1 MEWRG
6 EKNENMLVLGDT
18 KTQES
23 MAMMSLAPSQKGEL
37 GTLHTGFFGPVE
49 IIVIAV
55 GEIIYGKD
63 LEQRRQGANG
73 GQLDIL

>member
-1 MEWRG
+1 
-6 EKNENMLVLGDT
+6 
-18 KTQES
+18 